1 MRKHSLY
8 FILYDIFPYQCKQ
21 TCTYTSP
28 IKKKKKKEVYTHL
41 HAKQLG
47 KGSLDLVDWR
57 LQLLPKEFDFSEKIK
72 SYLYIGS

>member
-1 MRKHSLY
+1 MRKHCLY
-8 FILYDIFPYQCKQ
+8 FILYYIFPYQFKQ
-21 TCTYTSP
+21 TCTYTSH
-28 IKKKKKKEVYTHL
+28 IKKKKKKSVHTHL
-41 HAKQLG
+41 HAKQLA

>member
-1 MRKHSLY
+1 MIYSL
-8 FILYDIFPYQCKQ
+8 INVNKRVHTLPPY
-21 TCTYTSP
+21 
-28 IKKKKKKEVYTHL
+28 KKKKKKKKVYTHL